1 MTCNKHI
8 NNVPGHNS
16 VNKQLTFPLSKQY
29 LLCTYSQYKTA
40 QSLLFSY
47 HHKLLTCKAF
57 CLCLI
62 LSLNSTSKL
71 VLQKFNMSKL
81 KEESIIIREVWA
93 SNLEYEFSLIR
104 QVIHQYSFISLDTEF
119 PGVIHLPKVDRR
131 YLTPSDHYHYLKAN
145 VDALK
150 LIQVGLTLSDAK
162 GNLPNF
168 GGSNSYIWEFN
179 FCDFDVNNDLYNQD
193 SIAMLCRQ
201 GIDFNRNFYHGVNS
215 VRFAE
220 LMIASVLVFHKSIVW
235 VTFSSAYDFG
245 YLVKILTQNNLP
257 NSLEGFLNMVEALFG
272 KNVYDMKHMMKFC
285 NALYGGLE
293 RVATTLNVGRAA
305 GKSHQAGSDS
315 LLTWH
320 VFKKMMDTCFVNNMA
335 QKHAGVLFGLEMIA
349 VK

>member
-1 MTCNKHI
+1 
-8 NNVPGHNS
+8 
-16 VNKQLTFPLSKQY
+16 
-29 LLCTYSQYKTA
+29 
-40 QSLLFSY
+40 
-47 HHKLLTCKAF
+47 
-57 CLCLI
+57 
-62 LSLNSTSKL
+62 
-71 VLQKFNMSKL
+71 MSKL
-81 KEESIIIREVWA
+81 KEGSIIIREVWA

-119 PGVIHLPKVDRR
+119 PGVIHLPKIDRR
-131 YLTPSDHYHYLKAN
+131 YLTPSEHYRYLKAN

-150 LIQVGLTLSDAK
+150 LIQVGLTLSDSK

-193 SIAMLCRQ
+193 SIAMLRRQ
-201 GIDFNRNFYHGVNS
+201 GIDFNRNFHHGVNS

-220 LMIASVLVFHKSIVW
+220 LMFASVLVFNQSIVW

-257 NSLEGFLNMVEALFG
+257 NRLEGFLNMVEGLFG

-293 RVATTLNVGRAA
+293 RVATTLNVNRAA

-335 QKHAGVLFGLEMIA
+335 QKHAGVLFGLEMIT

>member
-1 MTCNKHI
+1 MN
-8 NNVPGHNS
+8 
-16 VNKQLTFPLSKQY
+16 
-29 LLCTYSQYKTA
+29 
-40 QSLLFSY
+40 
-47 HHKLLTCKAF
+47 
-57 CLCLI
+57 
-62 LSLNSTSKL
+62 
-71 VLQKFNMSKL
+71 KL

-119 PGVIHLPKVDRR
+119 PGVIHLPKIDRR
-131 YLTPSDHYHYLKAN
+131 YLTPSEHYRYLKAN

-168 GGSNSYIWEFN
+168 GTNNSYIWEFN
-179 FCDFDVNNDLYNQD
+179 FCDFDINNDLYNQD
-193 SIAMLCRQ
+193 SINMLRRQ
-201 GIDFNRNFYHGVNS
+201 GIDFDRNLCHGVDS
-215 VRFAE
+215 VRFAK
-220 LMIASVLVFHKSIVW
+220 LMFSSILVFHKSIVW

-245 YLVKILTQNNLP
+245 YLVKILTRKNLP
-257 NSLEGFLNMVEALFG
+257 NSLEDFLTMVEVLFG

-293 RVATTLNVGRAA
+293 RVASTLNVGRAV

-320 VFKKMMDTCFVNNMA
+320 VFKKMMDTCFINNMA